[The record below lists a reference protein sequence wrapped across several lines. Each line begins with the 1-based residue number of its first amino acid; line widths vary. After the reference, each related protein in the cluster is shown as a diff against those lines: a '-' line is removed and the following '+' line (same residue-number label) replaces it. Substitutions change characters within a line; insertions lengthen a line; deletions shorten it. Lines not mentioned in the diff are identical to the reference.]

1 MLGHGASNPMND
13 RSPVPKIHDVAER
26 AGVSPSTVS
35 RFYNNPALLAS
46 ATAERIRKAIVETG
60 YVPDLNAGA
69 LSSRR
74 SRLVAVLV
82 PEMAHSIFND
92 VIEAM
97 VDQLSQDGYVV
108 MLGLTGADNHAMPR
122 LAEAALARRAEGII
136 LSGVV
141 SDDSLREQLLSRS
154 ATVIETWGLPEK
166 PIDIAVGF
174 SHEAVGAELARFLA
188 GRGYQ
193 RPHLV
198 VGDGERARMR
208 RDSFV
213 RTWRTLSGA
222 KPTEMKVAIPTRF
235 GHARLVWRRIVE
247 LSPRPDV
254 CVCGSDLLA
263 QGLII
268 EAQAAGMKV
277 PDNLAIVGFGN
288 HSVAGE
294 MRPTI
299 TSVDV
304 DGARIGREAVAVL
317 KRRAAGETIQSRV
330 IDVGFRI
337 IARESA

>member
-1 MLGHGASNPMND
+1 MID
-13 RSPVPKIHDVAER
+13 RTVVPKIHDVAER

-35 RFYNNPALLAS
+35 RFYNNPGLLAP
-46 ATAERIRKAIVETG
+46 ATAERIRAAVAATG

-82 PEMAHSIFND
+82 PEIAHSIFND
-92 VIEAM
+92 TIEAM
-97 VDQLSQDGYVV
+97 VDQLSLDGYVV
-108 MLGLTGADNHAMPR
+108 MLGLTGADNQGMAR
-122 LAEAALARRAEGII
+122 LCEAALARRAEGII
-136 LSGVV
+136 LSGLV
-141 SDDSLREQLLSRS
+141 SDPATREQLAARG

-166 PIDIAVGF
+166 PIDVAVGF
-174 SHEAVGAELARFLA
+174 SHTAVGTELAKFLA
-188 GRGYQ
+188 GRGYR

-208 RDSFV
+208 RDAFV
-213 RTWRTLSGA
+213 STWRKGA
-222 KPTEMKVAIPTRF
+222 GARPTEMKVAIPTRF

-247 LSPRPDV
+247 LDPRPDV
-254 CVCGSDLLA
+254 AVCGSDLLA
-263 QGLII
+263 QGLIV
-268 EAQAAGMKV
+268 EAQAAGLRV
-277 PDNLAIVGFGN
+277 PEDLAIVGFGN

-299 TSVDV
+299 SSVDV

-317 KRRAAGETIQSRV
+317 KRRAAGEKIENRS